1 MVMSVLAF
9 FPHSAV
15 EYLQDVS
22 GVGGLKHLIITCIF
36 ASSIDIE
43 LQCSVEL
50 TGPIAMTVMIPKD
63 TSSATAV
70 LMVSCKVVYIYNLFM
85 RSTLCLHNIYNVLFC
100 MCDLMS

>member
-1 MVMSVLAF
+1 MITVFVF
-9 FPHSAV
+9 FPHLAA

-22 GVGGLKHLIITCIF
+22 GVGGLKHLIITCTF

-50 TGPIAMTVMIPKD
+50 AGPTAMTVMISKE

-70 LMVSCKVVYIYNLFM
+70 KMVSFKVAGVLIHEKYTVF
-85 RSTLCLHNIYNVLFC
+85 TLKGVILHV
-100 MCDLMS
+100 